1 MTRSPESDARTPL
14 PAFQLGIILFI
25 QAAEPITASVIF
37 PFVNQFVLESGVTG
51 GDERKVGYYAGIIV
65 NPSSAKDRI
74 LLTFFSYRVLCF
86 SSQNLSLYCSGVVCL
101 TG

>member
-65 NPSSAKDRI
+65 NPSSPKARI
-74 LLTFFSYRVLCF
+74 LLICFRVG
-86 SSQNLSLYCSGVVCL
+86 LSLFPLRICHRIVLESFV
-101 TG
+101 

>member
-1 MTRSPESDARTPL
+1 MTRSSDARTPL

-65 NPSSAKDRI
+65 NLSFINKHIS
-74 LLTFFSYRVLCF
+74 LTFFTYRVLFF
-86 SSQNLSLYCSGVVCL
+86 SFQNLLQYCSGVVYL